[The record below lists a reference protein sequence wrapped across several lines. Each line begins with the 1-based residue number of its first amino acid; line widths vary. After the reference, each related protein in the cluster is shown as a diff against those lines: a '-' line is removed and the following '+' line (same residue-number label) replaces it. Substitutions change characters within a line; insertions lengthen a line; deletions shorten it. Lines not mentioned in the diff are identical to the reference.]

1 MNCYKTSHK
10 TAFQLRLRYEILRE
24 VNLAIFTF
32 VFREMLLLRNLCCVQ
47 NFTDKFAL
55 VKYAINKL
63 FWIPSWPA
71 TCHGD
76 LDTELVPQPSCWCIS
91 GTRCATWDRDSVN
104 YYCIWI
110 RILIKVASPIIDPC
124 RQQGRGFNYGFDSTP
139 RLPIWKWTSLPIR
152 ILCRIR
158 NFDPDFDPTLAAR
171 LDKDLDLNKLTTCTV
186 KKYSLYS
193 NM

>member
-63 FWIPSWPA
+63 F
-71 TCHGD
+71 
-76 LDTELVPQPSCWCIS
+76 
-91 GTRCATWDRDSVN
+91 
-104 YYCIWI
+104 
-110 RILIKVASPIIDPC
+110 
-124 RQQGRGFNYGFDSTP
+124 
-139 RLPIWKWTSLPIR
+139 
-152 ILCRIR
+152 
-158 NFDPDFDPTLAAR
+158 
-171 LDKDLDLNKLTTCTV
+171 
-186 KKYSLYS
+186 
-193 NM
+193 